1 MESKETAELHAAPLP
16 ATMNL
21 ASLKGLRVLVAE
33 DNDINLEILSHL
45 LQEVGIELRVARDGR
60 EAVQACADGWPQ
72 LILMDMQMPDVDGLA
87 ATEALRSDTR
97 FASLPII
104 ALSANAMREDRD
116 RCLAAG
122 MNDHLPKPIDVDA
135 LYAMLLRWRPQ

>member
-1 MESKETAELHAAPLP
+1 MESKETAELQVPPLP
-16 ATMNL
+16 ASMNL

-60 EAVQACADGWPQ
+60 EAVLACADGWPQ

-87 ATEALRSDTR
+87 ATEALRSDIR
-97 FASLPII
+97 FANLPII
-104 ALSANAMREDRD
+104 ALSANAMSEDRD

-122 MNDHLPKPIDVDA
+122 MNDHLPKPIDVDD
-135 LYAMLLRWRPQ
+135 LYAMLVRWRPQ